1 MSISRAKGLNLLHQT
16 AGKLWTS
23 ISWLIDLRDT
33 RMAVDKMTN
42 DDSVAYKL
50 TAWESTV
57 P

>member
-1 MSISRAKGLNLLHQT
+1 LNLLHQT